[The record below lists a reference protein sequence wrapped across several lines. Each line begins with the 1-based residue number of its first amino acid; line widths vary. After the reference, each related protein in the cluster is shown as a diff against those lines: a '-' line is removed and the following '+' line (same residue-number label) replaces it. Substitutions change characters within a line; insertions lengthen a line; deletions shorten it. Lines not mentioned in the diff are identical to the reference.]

1 MTRVFLALLLCAFSL
16 RAEPL
21 TNTALQTYFA
31 AKTRQITTD
40 SLSGIDTL
48 DQWEALKPKYRAQ
61 LFEMLGLSPLPPKT
75 ELHPTITGKLELDNI
90 IVEKLHFQSLPGL
103 YVTGNLYLPKNS
115 TGPLPTILYVC
126 GHSLVRTNGISYGN
140 KTFYQHHGAWFA
152 RNGYACLIID
162 TIEAGEILGEHH
174 GTYSRGMW
182 WWNSRGYT
190 PAGVEAWNCIRALD
204 YLETRPEVDKT
215 RFGVTGRSGGGAYS
229 WWITAL
235 DDRIKVSAPVAG
247 ITDLQNHVTDGVVE
261 GHCDCMFFV
270 NTYRWDYPLVA
281 ALAAPRPLLICNS
294 DKDTIFPLDGVIR
307 THAFAKKIYDLYRA
321 PKNLGLLIT
330 EGQHQ
335 DTQDLQVPVFRWFNR
350 HLKGADP
357 VISMAATK
365 LFTPAEL
372 KVFDQLPTDERTTRI
387 HETFVTRTAITDLT
401 QLRKALRTESFAA
414 WPTASEI
421 QGYDEFTQKT
431 NQHELHSLDFDSEP
445 NVPLKLISI
454 ASNHPE
460 ELRLHILIMDDLP
473 SLATLLHDE
482 FHLDLPAVQKAET
495 FNSLESLRS
504 DLKEHPRAKHAFL
517 LVRSDGSADPKKTV
531 QIRRRYML
539 LGETLDSMRVWDIK
553 QGVDLIRSREKLPLH
568 ISAQGRDAANLLI
581 FAAFTE
587 TPPVSITLINLPK
600 AEAIAPDYLNFSRF
614 SSIADILRLV
624 SQERPN
630 LLTVKAE

>member
-1 MTRVFLALLLCAFSL
+1 MIRLFIALPFCAFVV

-21 TNTALQTYFA
+21 KDSTLQSYFA
-31 AKTRQITTD
+31 AKARQIATD
-40 SLSGIDTL
+40 SRLGVDTL
-48 DQWEALKPKYRAQ
+48 DKWEESKPKYRAQ

-75 ELHPTITGKLELDNI
+75 DLHPTVTGQLERENI

-126 GHSLVRTNGISYGN
+126 GHSIVRTNGISYGN
-140 KTFYQHHGAWFA
+140 KTYYQHHGAWFA

-162 TIEAGEILGEHH
+162 TIEAGELLGEHH
-174 GTYSRGMW
+174 GTYNRGMW

-235 DDRIKVSAPVAG
+235 DDRVKVSAPVAG

-294 DKDTIFPLDGVIR
+294 DKDTIFPLDGVVR
-307 THAFAKKIYDLYRA
+307 THAFTKRIYDLYRA

-330 EGQHQ
+330 EGPHQ
-335 DTQDLQVPVFRWFNR
+335 DTQDLQLPVFRWFNR
-350 HLKGADP
+350 HLKGEDP

-372 KVFDQLPTDERTTRI
+372 KVFNQLPTDERTTRI
-387 HETFVTRTAITDLT
+387 HETFVTPTLVNDAA
-401 QLRKALRTESFAA
+401 QLRKTLITETFGG
-414 WPTASEI
+414 WPAHAEI
-421 QGYDEFTQKT
+421 QTRNEFVQKAREY
-431 NQHELHSLDFDSEP
+431 ELHSIDFDSEP
-445 NVPLKLISI
+445 NIPLKLISI
-454 ASNHPE
+454 SPNRPE
-460 ELRLHILIMDDLP
+460 ELSLYILTIDDLP
-473 SLATLLHDE
+473 ALATLLSDE
-482 FHLDLPAVQKAET
+482 FHLDIPNVQKTEDP
-495 FNSLESLRS
+495 NSLDFLRS
-504 DLKEHPRAKHAFL
+504 ELKKNSRTKLAFL
-517 LVRSDGSADPKKTV
+517 LVRGDGSADPKKAI

-539 LGETLDSMRVWDIK
+539 VGETLDSTRVRDIK
-553 QGVDLIRSREKLPLH
+553 EGVDLLRSREKLPLH
-568 ISAQGRDAANLLI
+568 ISAGGRNAANVLM
-581 FAAFTE
+581 FAALTDR
-587 TPPVSITLINLPK
+587 PPATITLINLPK
-600 AEAIAPDYLNFSRF
+600 DEAVAPDYLNVSRF
-614 SSIADILRLV
+614 TSITDLLRVV
-624 SQERPN
+624 SHQHPK
-630 LLTVKAE
+630 LLTLKTE